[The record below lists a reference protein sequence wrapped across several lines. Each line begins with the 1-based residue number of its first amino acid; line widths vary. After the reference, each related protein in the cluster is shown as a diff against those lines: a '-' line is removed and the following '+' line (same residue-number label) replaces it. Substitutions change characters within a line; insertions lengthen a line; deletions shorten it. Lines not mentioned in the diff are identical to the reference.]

1 MSVYKSEKGPLL
13 ERALQSVWDDQ
24 TRKPDQIVL
33 IEDGPLPAELEE
45 VVQKLQAAFKVL
57 CRAKRQSRA
66 QEQQSCDQ
74 SSLQSKA
81 AEPSAQFEVQSSK
94 FFAEQSGRA
103 ERKVQSSLQGKEA
116 EPSAQFEVQSSKFKD
131 QRSKILTVVKLP
143 VNGGLT
149 KALNVGL
156 QHVTSDLVA
165 RMDSDDIAAPNRFEL
180 QERFLEEHPDIDIVG
195 GSMQEFDDEH
205 ECLNIRHYPQTHEEA
220 CKYIVKACP
229 LAHPAVMMRKRMF
242 DEGLKYDERYRM
254 SQDIKLWYDAILS
267 GYKIANLPDVCLYF
281 RQQGDVFRRRSRVKA
296 WNEFKIYMN
305 GIYRMHGLFTLA
317 YRYPIARYIFRNLPP
332 SLVKRIYESGMRK
345 RVLEK

>member
-1 MSVYKSEKGPLL
+1 MSVYRSEQAACLQ
-13 ERALQSVWDDQ
+13 RALQSVWDDQ

-33 IEDGPLPAELEE
+33 VVDGPIPAELEQ
-45 VVQKLQAAFKVL
+45 VVQRLQAAFKV
-57 CRAKRQSRA
+57 
-66 QEQQSCDQ
+66 QEQQSCVNSVDFRHD
-74 SSLQSKA
+74 
-81 AEPSAQFEVQSSK
+81 SANQANMLPLAVP
-94 FFAEQSGRA
+94 
-103 ERKVQSSLQGKEA
+103 KVQSSTFK
-116 EPSAQFEVQSSKFKD
+116 VQS
-131 QRSKILTVVKLP
+131 SKILTVVKLP

-156 QHVTSDLVA
+156 KHVTSDLVA

-180 QERFLEEHPDIDIVG
+180 QERFLEQHPEIDIVG

-205 ECLNIRHYPQTHEEA
+205 ECLNVRHYPLTHEEA

-254 SQDIKLWYDAILS
+254 SQDIKLWYDAILA
-267 GYKIANLPDVCLYF
+267 GYKMANLPDVCLYF

-296 WNEFKIYMN
+296 CNEFKIYMN
-305 GIYRMHGLFTLA
+305 GIFRMHGLFTLA
-317 YRYPIARYIFRNLPP
+317 YRFPIARYIFRNLPP
-332 SLVKRIYESGMRK
+332 SLVKKIYESGMRK

>member
-1 MSVYKSEKGPLL
+1 MTTISVLMSVYKSEKGPLL

-33 IEDGPLPAELEE
+33 VVDGPVPEELELI
-45 VVQKLQAAFKVL
+45 V
-57 CRAKRQSRA
+57 
-66 QEQQSCDQ
+66 D
-74 SSLQSKA
+74 SLQLTVNA
-81 AEPSAQFEVQSSK
+81 
-94 FFAEQSGRA
+94 SGTTTM
-103 ERKVQSSLQGKEA
+103 
-116 EPSAQFEVQSSKFKD
+116 
-131 QRSKILTVVKLP
+131 TVVKLP

-180 QERFLEEHPDIDIVG
+180 QERFLEEHSDIDIVG

-205 ECLNIRHYPQTHEEA
+205 ECLNVRHYPQTHEEA

-254 SQDIKLWYDAILS
+254 SQDIKLWYDAILA

-305 GIYRMHGLFTLA
+305 GIYRMHGLFTPA

-332 SLVKRIYESGMRK
+332 SMVKRIYESGMRK

>member
-1 MSVYKSEKGPLL
+1 MTISVLMSVYKSEKGPLL

-24 TRKPDQIVL
+24 TRKPNQIVL

-45 VVQKLQAAFKVL
+45 VVQRLQAAFK
-57 CRAKRQSRA
+57 
-66 QEQQSCDQ
+66 
-74 SSLQSKA
+74 
-81 AEPSAQFEVQSSK
+81 SAD
-94 FFAEQSGRA
+94 A
-103 ERKVQSSLQGKEA
+103 
-116 EPSAQFEVQSSKFKD
+116 
-131 QRSKILTVVKLP
+131 RSNALTVVKLP

-156 QHVTSDLVA
+156 KHATGDLIA

-180 QERFLEEHPDIDIVG
+180 QEKFLEEHPEVDIVG

-205 ECLNIRHYPQTHEEA
+205 ECLNVRHYPQTHEEA

-242 DEGLKYDERYRM
+242 DEGLLYDERYRM
-254 SQDIKLWYDAILS
+254 SQDIKLWYDAILA
-267 GYKIANLPDVCLYF
+267 GFKMANLPDVCLYF

-332 SLVKRIYESGMRK
+332 SLVKKIYESGMRK

>member
-1 MSVYKSEKGPLL
+1 MTTISVLMSVYKSEKGPLL

-33 IEDGPLPAELEE
+33 VVDGPVPEELELI
-45 VVQKLQAAFKVL
+45 V
-57 CRAKRQSRA
+57 
-66 QEQQSCDQ
+66 D
-74 SSLQSKA
+74 SLQLTVNA
-81 AEPSAQFEVQSSK
+81 
-94 FFAEQSGRA
+94 SGTA
-103 ERKVQSSLQGKEA
+103 TM
-116 EPSAQFEVQSSKFKD
+116 
-131 QRSKILTVVKLP
+131 TVVKLP

-165 RMDSDDIAAPNRFEL
+165 RMDSDDIAAPNRLEL
-180 QERFLEEHPDIDIVG
+180 QERFLEEHPEIDIVG

-205 ECLNIRHYPQTHEEA
+205 ECLNVRHYPQTHEEA

-229 LAHPAVMMRKRMF
+229 LAHPSVMMRKRMF

-254 SQDIKLWYDAILS
+254 SQDIKLWYDAILA
-267 GYKIANLPDVCLYF
+267 GYKMANLPDVCLYF

-332 SLVKRIYESGMRK
+332 SMVKRIYESGMRK

>member
-1 MSVYKSEKGPLL
+1 MTISVLMSVYKSEKGPLL
-13 ERALQSVWDDQ
+13 QRALQSVWDDQ

-33 IEDGPLPAELEE
+33 VVDGPIPAELELI
-45 VVQKLQAAFKVL
+45 V
-57 CRAKRQSRA
+57 
-66 QEQQSCDQ
+66 D
-74 SSLQSKA
+74 SLQMKVNA
-81 AEPSAQFEVQSSK
+81 
-94 FFAEQSGRA
+94 SGTA
-103 ERKVQSSLQGKEA
+103 TM
-116 EPSAQFEVQSSKFKD
+116 
-131 QRSKILTVVKLP
+131 TVVKLP

-156 QHVTSDLVA
+156 KHVTSDLVA

-180 QERFLEEHPDIDIVG
+180 QERFLEEHPEIDIVG

-205 ECLNIRHYPQTHEEA
+205 ECLNVRHYPQTHEEA

-254 SQDIKLWYDAILS
+254 SQDIKLWYDAILA
-267 GYKIANLPDVCLYF
+267 GYKMANLPDVCLYF

-305 GIYRMHGLFTLA
+305 GIYRMHGLFSLA

-332 SLVKRIYESGMRK
+332 SMVKKIYESGMRK
-345 RVLEK
+345 RVLEAKPN

>member
-1 MSVYKSEKGPLL
+1 MTISVLMSVYKSEKGPLL

-45 VVQKLQAAFKVL
+45 VVQKLQAAFKV
-57 CRAKRQSRA
+57 
-66 QEQQSCDQ
+66 QEQQSCVQ

-81 AEPSAQFEVQSSK
+81 AEPSA
-94 FFAEQSGRA
+94 
-103 ERKVQSSLQGKEA
+103 
-116 EPSAQFEVQSSKFKD
+116 
-131 QRSKILTVVKLP
+131 KILTVVKLQ

-156 QHVTSDLVA
+156 QHVTGDLVA

-180 QERFLEEHPDIDIVG
+180 QERFLEEHPEIDIVG

-205 ECLNIRHYPQTHEEA
+205 ECLNVRHYPQTHEEA

-254 SQDIKLWYDAILS
+254 SQDIKLWYDAILA

-332 SLVKRIYESGMRK
+332 SMVKRIYESGMRK

>member
-1 MSVYKSEKGPLL
+1 MTISVLMSVYKSEKGPLL

-45 VVQKLQAAFKVL
+45 VVQRLQAAFKV
-57 CRAKRQSRA
+57 
-66 QEQQSCDQ
+66 QEQQSCVQ

-81 AEPSAQFEVQSSK
+81 AEPSA
-94 FFAEQSGRA
+94 
-103 ERKVQSSLQGKEA
+103 
-116 EPSAQFEVQSSKFKD
+116 
-131 QRSKILTVVKLP
+131 KILTVVKLP

-156 QHVTSDLVA
+156 KHVTSDLIA

-180 QERFLEEHPDIDIVG
+180 QERFLEEHPEIDIVG

-205 ECLNIRHYPQTHEEA
+205 ECLNVRHYPQTHEEA

-254 SQDIKLWYDAILS
+254 SQDIKLWYDAILA

-332 SLVKRIYESGMRK
+332 SMVKRIYESGMRK

>member
-33 IEDGPLPAELEE
+33 VVDGPVPEELELI
-45 VVQKLQAAFKVL
+45 V
-57 CRAKRQSRA
+57 
-66 QEQQSCDQ
+66 D
-74 SSLQSKA
+74 SLQLTVNASGA
-81 AEPSAQFEVQSSK
+81 ATM
-94 FFAEQSGRA
+94 
-103 ERKVQSSLQGKEA
+103 
-116 EPSAQFEVQSSKFKD
+116 
-131 QRSKILTVVKLP
+131 TVVKLP

-165 RMDSDDIAAPNRFEL
+165 RMDSDDIAAPKRFEL
-180 QERFLEEHPDIDIVG
+180 QERFLEEHPEIDIVG

-205 ECLNIRHYPQTHEEA
+205 ECLNVRHYPQTHEEA

-254 SQDIKLWYDAILS
+254 SQDIKLWYDAILA

-332 SLVKRIYESGMRK
+332 SMVKRIYESGMRK

>member
-1 MSVYKSEKGPLL
+1 MELYRMDLTVSVLMSVYKSEKGPLL

-33 IEDGPLPAELEE
+33 VVDGPVPEELELI
-45 VVQKLQAAFKVL
+45 V
-57 CRAKRQSRA
+57 
-66 QEQQSCDQ
+66 D
-74 SSLQSKA
+74 SLQLTVNA
-81 AEPSAQFEVQSSK
+81 
-94 FFAEQSGRA
+94 SGTA
-103 ERKVQSSLQGKEA
+103 TM
-116 EPSAQFEVQSSKFKD
+116 
-131 QRSKILTVVKLP
+131 TVVKLP

-165 RMDSDDIAAPNRFEL
+165 RMDSDDIAAPNRFEM
-180 QERFLEEHPDIDIVG
+180 QERFLEEHPEIDIVG

-254 SQDIKLWYDAILS
+254 SQDIKLWYDAILA
-267 GYKIANLPDVCLYF
+267 GYKMANLPDVCLYF

-305 GIYRMHGLFTLA
+305 GIYRMHGLFTTA

-332 SLVKRIYESGMRK
+332 SMVKRIYESGMRK